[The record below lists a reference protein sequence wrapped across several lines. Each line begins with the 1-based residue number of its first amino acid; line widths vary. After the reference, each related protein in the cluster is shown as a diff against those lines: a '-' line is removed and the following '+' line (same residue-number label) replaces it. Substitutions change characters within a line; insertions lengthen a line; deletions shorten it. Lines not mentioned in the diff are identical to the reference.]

1 MQLFRH
7 AMALCMAAM
16 CLGACALMQQDPGG
30 RSLPRVLD
38 DMGTQALF
46 SARLLARDAET
57 FARVDS
63 TVSEGR
69 VHITGTVPTQDDRQA
84 ITRIAWTLPAVTQ
97 VINDVEVANS
107 PGLVDAARDRWISA
121 RLRANLMADP
131 SIRDGNYQID
141 TANGTIY
148 LNGVASDAAER
159 DRVLRRARAIP
170 EAVRVVDYII
180 MRDDP
185 RRTATAPAPA
195 DRSISSTGGVP

>member
-1 MQLFRH
+1 MQFVRQ
-7 AMALCMAAM
+7 AMALTMAAM
-16 CLGACALMQQDPGG
+16 LLAACALVQENPGG

-38 DMGTQALF
+38 DARLQALF
-46 SARLLARDAET
+46 NARLLARDAEL
-57 FARVDS
+57 FARIDS
-63 TVSEGR
+63 TVAEGR

-84 ITRIAWTLPAVTQ
+84 VTRIAWTLPNVTQ

-107 PGLVDAARDRWISA
+107 PGLVDAARDRWLSA
-121 RLRANLMADP
+121 RLRANLLADP
-131 SIRDGNYQID
+131 SIRDANYQID

-180 MRDDP
+180 LKDDP
-185 RRTATAPAPA
+185 RRTATPPAVTQP
-195 DRSISSTGGVP
+195 DIGSNGGEP

>member
-1 MQLFRH
+1 MQLFRQ

-16 CLGACALMQQDPGG
+16 CLGACALMQQGPGG

-46 SARLLARDAET
+46 SARLLAKDAEI

-84 ITRIAWTLPAVTQ
+84 VTRVAWTLPAVTQ

-121 RLRANLMADP
+121 RLRANLLADP

-185 RRTATAPAPA
+185 RRTVTAPSAA
-195 DRSISSTGGVP
+195 DGSISSPGGAP